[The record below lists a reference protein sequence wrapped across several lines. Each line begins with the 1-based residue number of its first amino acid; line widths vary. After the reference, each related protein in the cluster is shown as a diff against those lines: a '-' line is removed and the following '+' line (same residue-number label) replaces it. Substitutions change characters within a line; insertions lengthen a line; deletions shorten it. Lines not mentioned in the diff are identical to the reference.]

1 MQAVFEA
8 IVKNIVPI
16 GVLIVFGGTIVGI
29 FRAKSPGFGKYITSA
44 LLLTL
49 ILFVASMALVQGKV
63 EWTPMANIL
72 FAVAGFAGGL
82 IAARGGE

>member
-1 MQAVFEA
+1 
-8 IVKNIVPI
+8 VP
-16 GVLIVFGGTIVGI
+16 LVFGGTIIGI
-29 FRAKSPGFGKYITSA
+29 FRSKTPGFVGKYTTSA

-49 ILFVASMALVQGKV
+49 ILLVAAMALVQGKV

-82 IAARGGE
+82 ITTRGAD

>member
-1 MQAVFEA
+1 MQAVLEA
-8 IVKNIVPI
+8 IVRNIVPI

-29 FRAKSPGFGKYITSA
+29 FRTKAPGFGKYTTSA

-49 ILFVASMALVQGKV
+49 ILFVAAMALVQGKV

-82 IAARGGE
+82 IAARGAE